1 MPVSSSYMV
10 RETGSNLRRNL
21 LMTVAA
27 MLTVAVS
34 LLALGGVLV
43 MRQAISKASVEWK
56 GGVQLSIFMN
66 PQATQSQIAG
76 VGDELKTAQGVK
88 SYRYVDKPQAYQEFK
103 TIFGG
108 NSTIEQAL
116 TVNDMPPSY
125 RVVPTKAQDI
135 GQLGN
140 QFNGQPGVLTVTY
153 PQKAIQD
160 QLHRFNEFR
169 VVGIVLAIA
178 VMVGAIALIV
188 NTIQLAIFARRRE
201 VAVMKLVGAT
211 NWFIR
216 IPFMLEGLIQGLL
229 GAIAASV
236 VVYFLRSPI
245 AGFIG
250 NVSDQ
255 VINSKLYV
263 TPGEAVWTGVVI
275 LVVGVLVGVLGSAF
289 AVRRF
294 LAV

>member
-1 MPVSSSYMV
+1 MV
-10 RETGSNLRRNL
+10 RETGTNLRRNL

-43 MRQAISKASVEWK
+43 MRQAISKASVQWR
-56 GGVQLSIFMN
+56 GGVQLAIFMN
-66 PQATQSQIAG
+66 PQATPSQIAG
-76 VGDELKTAQGVK
+76 VGDELKTMQGVK
-88 SYRYVDKPQAYQEFK
+88 SYRFVDKSQAYQEFK
-103 TIFGG
+103 EIFGG

-116 TVNDMPPSY
+116 GVNDMPPSY
-125 RVVPTKAQDI
+125 RVVPTQVQDI
-135 GQLGN
+135 NQLAA
-140 QFNGQPGVLTVTY
+140 QFHNQPGVLTVTDAN
-153 PQKAIQD
+153 KAIQD

-169 VVGIVLAIA
+169 VVGIVLAVA
-178 VMVGAIALIV
+178 VMLGAVALIV

-229 GAIAASV
+229 GAIAASL
-236 VVYFLRSPI
+236 VVYLLRSPI
-245 AGFIG
+245 AGFVG

-255 VINSKLYV
+255 VISSKLYV
-263 TPGEAVWTGVVI
+263 SPMEAIWTGVVI
-275 LVVGVLVGVLGSAF
+275 LVVGVAVGMLGSAF

>member
-1 MPVSSSYMV
+1 
-10 RETGSNLRRNL
+10 
-21 LMTVAA
+21 
-27 MLTVAVS
+27 S

-43 MRQAISKASVEWK
+43 MRQAISKASVQWR
-56 GGVQLSIFMN
+56 GGVQLSIFLN
-66 PQATQSQIAG
+66 PQATKSQISG
-76 VGDELKTAQGVK
+76 IGDELKTAQGVK
-88 SYRYVDKPQAYQEFK
+88 RYHYVDKPQAYREFK

-108 NSTIEQAL
+108 NATIADSL
-116 TVNDMPPSY
+116 SVNDMPPSY

-135 GQLGN
+135 AQLGN
-140 QFNGQPGVLTVTY
+140 QFNRQPGVYAVTY

-216 IPFMLEGLIQGLL
+216 IPFMLEGMIQGLV
-229 GAIAASV
+229 GAIVASV
-236 VVYFLRSPI
+236 VVYFLRGPI

-255 VINSKLYV
+255 VINNQLYV
-263 TPGEAVWTGVVI
+263 TPSEAIGTGVII
-275 LVVGVLVGVLGSAF
+275 LIVGVLVGVLGSAF